1 VHRVTFPSPG
11 GPHGF
16 HLSFVLSFL
25 CRKVIKMEK
34 EDAGAIK
41 ERDGLAGVPALQGSS
56 SGAGRDKELA
66 QKDAPGPSTPA
77 ARTKDDLHYK
87 NIMDS
92 KQVSRLLN
100 KPFDAAVWRKWFG
113 IYAESGDKEAQ
124 RAMRCDFFFNFN
136 Y

>member
-1 VHRVTFPSPG
+1 
-11 GPHGF
+11 
-16 HLSFVLSFL
+16 
-25 CRKVIKMEK
+25 MEK
-34 EDAGAIK
+34 EDAGVVK
-41 ERDGLAGVPALQGSS
+41 ERDGPAGVPALQGSS

-66 QKDAPGPSTPA
+66 QKDAPAPA
-77 ARTKDDLHYK
+77 SPATRTKDDLHYK

-124 RAMRCDFFFNFN
+124 RAMRCDLLFKFDPLKLNGKAER
-136 Y
+136 

>member
-1 VHRVTFPSPG
+1 
-11 GPHGF
+11 
-16 HLSFVLSFL
+16 
-25 CRKVIKMEK
+25 MEK

-136 Y
+136 LSIEQEGAWAKAER